1 MARRPIRA
9 SDGPIIE
16 LASSAEVI
24 AVLGDYSAANPPWL
38 PAAHPFPQGS
48 LPPRFDFNGI
58 SQRQLTELIAV
69 RGPLHCSDGW
79 SYLSKAI
86 SALFLGDRHA
96 ARHLAYYAELRASLS
111 ILASQGIGIFNNINC
126 VIDDAGNR
134 HDLENRGTHEMC
146 WLALDHWAKTPGSF
160 EKIASAI
167 NINGATLF
175 EALSAYF
182 PGSSG
187 TTLGHG
193 LIKGWGVDLSAA
205 TDDHIARN
213 YSSYTPNDLSPMS
226 GRPALDLDFIGSLWR
241 SFQPSAFGLERH
253 LLRLILE
260 TELANTGGAT
270 LSPLGYANLD
280 PRIAAH
286 VSEGFLSRTE
296 EVDEHPI
303 IRTADTTDTSAEAML
318 ARGAI
323 LLRIATSLAQD
334 NLGKAGVGINELEPW
349 WSTLGLERG
358 LWSHPAEP
366 TDMSELWME
375 VEDALEAASRAEQ
388 TSRHGWLGELPGS
401 TLRLFQTERI
411 ALWNLCA

>member
-1 MARRPIRA
+1 MPLRNINAA
-9 SDGPIIE
+9 DKAAIE
-16 LASSAEVI
+16 LASSAEMI
-24 AVLGDYSAANPPWL
+24 AVLGDYAAGNPPWL

-48 LPPRFDFNGI
+48 LPARFDFNGI

-79 SYLSKAI
+79 GYLSKAI

-96 ARHLAYYAELRASLS
+96 ARHLAYYAELRAALS
-111 ILASQGIGIFNNINC
+111 ILASQGIGVFNGTNC

-134 HDLENRGTHEMC
+134 HDLVRGGTHEIC
-146 WLALDHWAKTPGSF
+146 WMALDHWAKVPGSF

-175 EALSAYF
+175 DALTAYF

-205 TDDHIARN
+205 TDDRDARN

-226 GRPALDLDFIGSLWR
+226 SRPALDLDFIGSLWR
-241 SFQPSAFGLERH
+241 SFQPSAFVLERH
-253 LLRLILE
+253 LLRVILE
-260 TELANTGGAT
+260 TELTNTGASS
-270 LSPLGYANLD
+270 LSRSAYENLD
-280 PRIAAH
+280 PRIAAL
-286 VSEGFLSRTE
+286 VSRDFLFRAE
-296 EVDEHPI
+296 EIDEHPI
-303 IRTADTTDTSAEAML
+303 IRAADTTDTSAEAML

-334 NLGKAGVGINELEPW
+334 NLGKAGIGIDELQPW
-349 WSTLGLERG
+349 WSALGLERG

-366 TDMSELWME
+366 TDMSALWME
-375 VEDALEAASRAEQ
+375 VEDALEAASQAEQ